1 MDRYDIAKELK
12 TAVPSTKTTVD
23 SGFGKVALELSR
35 AKEGG
40 GSAVPIFLVTDEN
53 VFELYKNKL
62 NFDCPKFVMKA
73 GEKGKTLG
81 TAEAIATAMIKAG
94 CDRKTRLVALGGGV
108 VGDTAGFA
116 AASYMRGVEWVSI
129 PTTLLSQV
137 DSGVGGKTAVN
148 IGSYKNMF
156 GAFWMPQEVIVCT
169 DFLATLPDR
178 EWLSGIGEV
187 IKTAILEP
195 ELWEIIYKNR
205 ALLMSKDLRLITQA
219 VKLCVDFKDKVT
231 QVDFKETGLR
241 RILNLG
247 HTIGHALESAD
258 GYKRTHGEYVLWGIK
273 YEASLFEDVID
284 PQFLGQIRELLDIAL
299 KGRTDPYL
307 KLDKQVVGA
316 AAMKDKKNEGGK
328 VVYVVPVKA
337 GFAEIKSV

>member
-1 MDRYDIAKELK
+1 MDTRYDITKEIKETSPSAKTIVE
-12 TAVPSTKTTVD
+12 
-23 SGFGKVALELSR
+23 SGFERVTAELSR
-35 AKEGG
+35 GG
-40 GSAVPIFLVTDEN
+40 TFLVTDEN

-62 NFDCPKFVMKA
+62 NFDCSKFVMKA

-156 GAFWMPQEVIVCT
+156 GAFWMPREVIVCT

-195 ELWEIIYKNR
+195 KLWEIIYKNR

-273 YEASLFEDVID
+273 YEASLFESVID

-299 KGRTDPYL
+299 KGRIDPYL